1 MADNNRY
8 DIYVHA
14 TGAEGGT
21 SVVSGQTSASGDA
34 EKTTQTATGAE
45 KMIRGMVSYG
55 AARTFANTLISYEI
69 SQVSLRTGAVE
80 YEQKLQFLY
89 EVGNKVLN
97 IGTATVA
104 GAKMGSAGGPIGAAI
119 GAAIGFIGSTVYTAI
134 GYAQNANTIATKR
147 NEENQSIYYAALRAG
162 VSGRRG
168 QTQ

>member
-8 DIYVHA
+8 DIYVHT
-14 TGAEGGT
+14 TGAESGT

-55 AARTFANTLISYEI
+55 AARTFANTLISYKI

-80 YEQKLQFLY
+80 LEQQFQFLY
-89 EVGNKVLN
+89 DVGNKVAN

-104 GAKMGSAGGPIGAAI
+104 GAKMGGAMGAA
-119 GAAIGFIGSTVYTAI
+119 AAVVGSTIYTLI
-134 GYAQNANTIATKR
+134 GYAQNITTFETKT
-147 NEENQSIYYAALRAG
+147 NEESRSIYYAALRAG

-168 QTQ
+168 RTQ